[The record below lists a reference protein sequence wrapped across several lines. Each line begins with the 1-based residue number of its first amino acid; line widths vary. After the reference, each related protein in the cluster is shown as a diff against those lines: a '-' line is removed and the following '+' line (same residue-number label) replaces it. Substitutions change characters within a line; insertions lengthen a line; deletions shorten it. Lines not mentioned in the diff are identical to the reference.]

1 MIQTT
6 QNELDHL
13 INRHLY
19 SRIQRTIK
27 RPNLSELSPLCLI
40 ES

>member
-13 INRHLY
+13 INRHPY

-27 RPNLSELSPLCLI
+27 RPKPV
-40 ES
+40 